1 MAKNVTVVKCDEN
14 VVRELWRRRQEIKS
28 QISALQ
34 KEDAGIVEALGSI
47 VKPDL
52 QNDSVQHFRI
62 GDLRLKITPKIYRN
76 VDTERAKL
84 ILENDPDARTLADIF
99 KEKYELSAAK
109 WRALTPDQQ
118 AIFTDCITISAG
130 KPQIEEEKA

>member
-14 VVRELWRRRQEIKS
+14 AVRELWRRRQEIKA

-34 KEDAGIVEALGSI
+34 KEDASIVETLSYVVAL
-47 VKPDL
+47 DT
-52 QNDSVQHFRI
+52 QNDGVQHFQI
-62 GDLRLKITPKIYRN
+62 GELRLKITPTIYRN

-84 ILENDPDARTLADIF
+84 ILENDPDARMLSDIF
-99 KEKYELSAAK
+99 KEKYELSTSK
-109 WRALTPDQQ
+109 WRALTPEQQ
-118 AIFTDCITISAG
+118 AIFADCITTSAG

>member
-14 VVRELWRRRQEIKS
+14 AVRELWRRRQEIRA

-34 KEDAGIVEALGSI
+34 KEDASIVETLSYVVAL
-47 VKPDL
+47 DT
-52 QNDSVQHFRI
+52 QNDSVQHFQI
-62 GDLRLKITPKIYRN
+62 GDLKLKITPKIYRN

-84 ILENDPDARTLADIF
+84 ILENDSDARMLADIF

>member
-1 MAKNVTVVKCDEN
+1 M
-14 VVRELWRRRQEIKS
+14 
-28 QISALQ
+28 
-34 KEDAGIVEALGSI
+34 
-47 VKPDL
+47 
-52 QNDSVQHFRI
+52 
-62 GDLRLKITPKIYRN
+62 
-76 VDTERAKL
+76 AKL
-84 ILENDPDARTLADIF
+84 ILENDPDARMLADIF

>member
-1 MAKNVTVVKCDEN
+1 MAKNVTVVDCDAYA
-14 VVRELWRRRQEIKS
+14 VAELWRRRQAIKA
-28 QISALQ
+28 QISQLQ
-34 KEDAGIVEALGSI
+34 REDAGIVEALGTML
-47 VKPDL
+47 KPDL
-52 QNDSVQHFRI
+52 QNDSVQHFQV
-62 GDLRLKITPKIYRN
+62 GDLKLKITPKIYRN

-84 ILENDPDARTLADIF
+84 ILENDPDARMLADIF

>member
-14 VVRELWRRRQEIKS
+14 AVRELWRRRQEIRA

-34 KEDAGIVEALGSI
+34 KEDASIVETLSYVVAL
-47 VKPDL
+47 DT
-52 QNDSVQHFRI
+52 QNDSVQHFQI
-62 GDLRLKITPKIYRN
+62 GDLKLKITPKIYRN

-84 ILENDPDARTLADIF
+84 ILENDSDARMLADIF

-130 KPQIEEEKA
+130 KPQIEEEK